1 MNFYKIFRVF
11 SLNGTGHF
19 LSRAA
24 QDFFLRKRHTVFF
37 FAHGTPRFP
46 RIRNIVLFFFMRRNK
61 LFFLNTY
68 NTYFFGQHPCFVP
81 RIAHNFFVW
90 RHDKKNKPR
99 RSLQQSLIKNS
110 TVNFFKI
117 SAMITSDIKSAGRS
131 VLMQYIKRHAE
142 TTVSANQLC
151 RL

>member
-90 RHDKKNKPR
+90 RHDKKTSPAG
-99 RSLQQSLIKNS
+99 SLQQSLIKNS
-110 TVNFFKI
+110 TVIFSKFPAVITFGYYI
-117 SAMITSDIKSAGRS
+117 SRKERS
-131 VLMQYIKRHAE
+131 YATH
-142 TTVSANQLC
+142 
-151 RL
+151 